1 MIEAGKPA
9 LLVVDDDPLVIASL
23 GQWLEISGF
32 AVVTAMS
39 VEAALAALKTHDF
52 DAVLTDMRMPGRDG
66 LALLQALRQ
75 SHPGMPVVMLTGHGD
90 VPLAVEV
97 LKAGAF
103 DFLTKPH
110 DPDRLVATLRNAT
123 RQSRLT
129 RRIAALETG
138 ADGLAARLVGVSP
151 AMQRLQAHIRALL
164 DLKLDVLLLGET
176 GTGKEVVARA
186 LHDFGPRR
194 GKPFVPINCAAV
206 PAEMIESEFFGH
218 EAGAFTGARATR
230 IGKFEFASGGT
241 LFLDEIESMPM
252 AAQTK
257 LLRVLQERVIE
268 RIGSNRAIPVDL
280 RIISATKIDLRAAS
294 EARAFRPDLYF
305 RLAGEEVTLPPL
317 RERGEDILLLF
328 TRFAAAA
335 SQAAGRAPGD
345 LPTETV
351 EALLVYPWPGNVREL
366 RSVAERF
373 GMGLGLRLG
382 NTVVEAVPAPQG
394 ALAERVDSYERRQI
408 IAALKAERG
417 SIAGALE
424 RLGLPRRTL
433 NEKMRRHG
441 IERADYE
448 G

>member
-1 MIEAGKPA
+1 MTEVEKPA

-39 VEAALAALKTHDF
+39 VEAALGALEARTF

-66 LALLQALRQ
+66 LALLHALRQ
-75 SHPGMPVVMLTGHGD
+75 SHPAMPIVMLTGHGD

-123 RQSRLT
+123 RQSRLI
-129 RRIAALETG
+129 RRVAALETG
-138 ADGLAARLVGVSP
+138 ADGLAARLIGASP
-151 AMQRLQAHIRALL
+151 TMQRLQAHIRALL

-176 GTGKEVVARA
+176 GTGKEVVARV

-206 PAEMIESEFFGH
+206 PAEMIESELFGH
-218 EAGAFTGARATR
+218 EAGAFTGAQTTR

-241 LFLDEIESMPM
+241 LFLDEIESMPV
-252 AAQTK
+252 AAQSK

-268 RIGSNRAIPVDL
+268 RIGSNRSIPVDL
-280 RIISATKIDLRAAS
+280 RIISATKVDLRVAS
-294 EARAFRPDLYF
+294 DAGAFRADLYF
-305 RLAGEEVTLPPL
+305 RLAGDEVTLPPL
-317 RERGEDILLLF
+317 RDRGEDILLLF
-328 TRFAAAA
+328 TRFAAVA
-335 SQAAGRAPGD
+335 SHAAGRAPGD
-345 LPTETV
+345 LPPEAV
-351 EALLVYPWPGNVREL
+351 EALLAYPWPGNVREL

-382 NTVVEAVPAPQG
+382 TTVVEAAAIPSG
-394 ALAERVDSYERRQI
+394 ALAEMVDAYERRLI
-408 IAALKAERG
+408 IAALKTEKG

-441 IERADYE
+441 IERADY
-448 G
+448 GG